1 MLHFKSNA
9 FAFNVNKIEE
19 MPLDENDRN
28 ATSEMSL
35 TNFWGCITTGAFAHP
50 VLGWTQA
57 HKENQLVN

>member
-1 MLHFKSNA
+1 MQ
-9 FAFNVNKIEE
+9 
-19 MPLDENDRN
+19 LDENDRN

-50 VLGWTQA
+50 VLGWPQV